1 MSVRRPA
8 TGALGRATPPGKVAP
23 ARRLDAVLRA
33 GVAVGRPVDESGLTR
48 ALKQASITPTGA
60 CVPRNFDPD
69 YCAYDGYYGVGV
81 ALVSAAIGVFSNTQ
95 MYTHAL
101 GGLIHAL
108 EQAMS
113 RQCHTPQPENQDGLF
128 FAAEPNPQAKQWDQ
142 LADDQ
147 HHIAQDNFSFGCRL
161 VLSEL
166 NKVREANNPAGHDR
180 ELVDSVP
187 IWMRPIVRLILTPSK
202 VALESYHELKDGTI
216 RYNRTVLQHAL
227 QAENALNAPIYLGTL
242 AYTLAYTLKY
252 VSRYMNEHAMMIASF
267 FRVNAKRL
275 NNGQTALLDLGKF
288 VEMCKKDIAN
298 GSNPPPPPP
307 AYEEF
312 EPEAEAKRRHLA
324 DLRERTHARDPLM
337 AGFDYPETYA
347 SARDA

>member
-60 CVPRNFDPD
+60 CVPRTFDPD

-81 ALVSAAIGVFSNTQ
+81 ALVSAALGVFSNTQ

-147 HHIAQDNFSFGCRL
+147 RHIAQDKFSYGCRV

-166 NKVREANNPAGHDR
+166 NNVREENSPAGHDR
-180 ELVDSVP
+180 GLVDSVP
-187 IWMRPIVRLILTPSK
+187 VWMRPIVRLILTPSK
-202 VALESYHELKDGTI
+202 VALQSYHELKDGTI
-216 RYNRTVLQHAL
+216 RHDRI
-227 QAENALNAPIYLGTL
+227 QAENALNAPIYLG
-242 AYTLAYTLKY
+242 TLAYTLKY

-275 NNGQTALLDLGKF
+275 NNGETALLDLVNF

-298 GSNPPPPPP
+298 GSNPAPPPP

-312 EPEAEAKRRHLA
+312 DPEAE
-324 DLRERTHARDPLM
+324 RERRRVADMFDRIDARHPLM
-337 AGFDYPETYA
+337 EGLDYPETHA